1 MKEMKKLRIKLREK
15 VDHINKTE
23 KQNNW
28 SR

>member
-1 MKEMKKLRIKLREK
+1 MKEIEKLRIKLREK